1 MEIFPAIDIIDGRC
15 VRLMQGD
22 FARETEYNPSP
33 ADQAAV
39 FAEQGTAWL
48 HVVDL
53 DAARSGDLTNLDA
66 IASVCATE
74 GVKVQTGGGVRSV
87 EAANRLLDVG
97 ASRVVV
103 GTAAV
108 EDPDLLFELARLM
121 PTALSL
127 DVRDS
132 VVATR
137 GWLKDSGLEVPEL
150 LDYFAEAPIEA
161 VIVTD
166 IHRDGTQEGP
176 DLAGYADLLRST
188 DIPVIV
194 SGGIGSLEDVKNLA
208 GLHESGRSIVGVI
221 VGRALYE
228 GSVSLPDLLEIPE

>member
-1 MEIFPAIDIIDGRC
+1 MEIFPAIDILDGRC

-39 FAEQGTAWL
+39 FAEQGAKWL

-53 DAARSGDLTNLDA
+53 DAARSGELTNLEA
-66 IASVCATE
+66 IAGVCATE
-74 GVKVQTGGGVRSV
+74 GVKVQAGGGVRSV
-87 EAANRLLDVG
+87 EAADRFMEAGV
-97 ASRVVV
+97 SRIVV

-108 EDPDLLFELARLM
+108 EDPDLLFDLALKM
-121 PTALSL
+121 PAALSL

-150 LDYFAEAPIEA
+150 LDFFAEAHIEA
-161 VIVTD
+161 VVVTD

-176 DLAGYADLLRST
+176 DLASYEEILGST
-188 DIPVIV
+188 DIPVIA
-194 SGGIGSLEDVKNLA
+194 SGGIGNAEHVE
-208 GLHESGRSIVGVI
+208 GLKGLNVSGRSIEGVI

-228 GSVSLPDLLEIPE
+228 GSVSLPNLLETE

>member
-1 MEIFPAIDIIDGRC
+1 M
-15 VRLMQGD
+15 RLMQGD

-33 ADQAAV
+33 ADQAAA
-39 FAEQGTAWL
+39 FAEQGATWL

-53 DAARSGDLTNLDA
+53 DAARSGELANLDA
-66 IASVCATE
+66 IAGVCATE
-74 GVKVQTGGGVRSV
+74 GVKVQAGGGVRSV
-87 EAANRLLDVG
+87 EAANRLVEAG

-137 GWLKDSGLEVPEL
+137 GWLKDSGMEVPEL

-176 DLAGYADLLRST
+176 DLHSYADLLRST
-188 DIPVIV
+188 DIPVIA
-194 SGGIGSLEDVKNLA
+194 SGGIGSLEHIQGLA
-208 GLHESGRSIVGVI
+208 GIHESGRSIVGVI

-228 GSVSLPDLLEIPE
+228 GSVSLPDMITIP

>member
-1 MEIFPAIDIIDGRC
+1 MEIFPAIDILDGRC

-33 ADQAAV
+33 ASQAAV
-39 FAEQGTAWL
+39 FAEQGATWL

-53 DAARSGDLTNLDA
+53 DAARSGELTNLES
-66 IASVCATE
+66 IAGVCATE
-74 GVKVQTGGGVRSV
+74 GVKVQAGGGVRSV
-87 EAANRLLDVG
+87 EAADRFLEAGVNRI
-97 ASRVVV
+97 VV

-108 EDPDLLFELARLM
+108 EDPDLLFDLALKM
-121 PTALSL
+121 PAALSL

-132 VVATR
+132 VVSTR
-137 GWLKDSGLEVPEL
+137 GWLKDSGMEVPEL
-150 LDYFAEAPIEA
+150 LDFFAEAHIEA

-176 DLAGYADLLRST
+176 DLASYEEILGST
-188 DIPVIV
+188 DIPVIA
-194 SGGIGSLEDVKNLA
+194 SGGIGNSEHVK
-208 GLHESGRSIVGVI
+208 GLGGLNVSGRSIEGVI

-228 GSVSLPDLLEIPE
+228 GSVSLSDLLETE

>member
-1 MEIFPAIDIIDGRC
+1 MEIFPAIDILDGRC

-33 ADQAAV
+33 ASQAAV
-39 FAEQGTAWL
+39 FAEQGATWL

-53 DAARSGDLTNLDA
+53 DAARSGELTNLES
-66 IASVCATE
+66 IAGVCATE
-74 GVKVQTGGGVRSV
+74 GVKVQAGGGVRSV
-87 EAANRLLDVG
+87 EAADRFLEAGVNRI
-97 ASRVVV
+97 VV

-108 EDPDLLFELARLM
+108 EDPDLLFDLALKM
-121 PTALSL
+121 PAALSL

-137 GWLKDSGLEVPEL
+137 GWLKDSGMEVPEL
-150 LDYFAEAPIEA
+150 LDFFAEAHIEA

-176 DLAGYADLLRST
+176 DLASYEEILGST
-188 DIPVIV
+188 DIPVIA
-194 SGGIGSLEDVKNLA
+194 SGGIGNSEHVK
-208 GLHESGRSIVGVI
+208 GLGGLNVSGRSIEGVI

-228 GSVSLPDLLEIPE
+228 GSVSLSDLLETE

>member
-1 MEIFPAIDIIDGRC
+1 MKIFPAIDIIEGRC

-33 ADQAAV
+33 ADQASV
-39 FAEQGTAWL
+39 FAGQGAAWL

-53 DAARSGDLTNLDA
+53 DAARSGELTNLEA
-66 IASVCATE
+66 IADVCATE
-74 GVKVQTGGGVRSV
+74 GVKVQAGGGIRSV
-87 EAANRLLDVG
+87 ESANRLVEAG
-97 ASRVVV
+97 ASRVVI

-150 LDYFAEAPIEA
+150 LDYFAAAPIEA

-176 DLAGYADLLRST
+176 DLSGYADLLRST
-188 DIPVIV
+188 DIPVIA
-194 SGGIGSLEDVKNLA
+194 SGGIGSLADVEGLA
-208 GLHESGRSIVGVI
+208 GLHESGRSILGVI

-228 GSVSLPDLLEIPE
+228 GSVSLPELLEIP

>member
-1 MEIFPAIDIIDGRC
+1 MEIFPAIDILDGRC

-33 ADQAAV
+33 ASQAAV
-39 FAEQGTAWL
+39 FAEQGATWL

-53 DAARSGDLTNLDA
+53 DAARSGELTNLES
-66 IASVCATE
+66 IAGVCATE
-74 GVKVQTGGGVRSV
+74 GVKVQAGGGVRSV
-87 EAANRLLDVG
+87 EAADRFLETGVNRI
-97 ASRVVV
+97 VV

-108 EDPDLLFELARLM
+108 EDPDLLFDLALKM
-121 PTALSL
+121 PAALSL

-137 GWLKDSGLEVPEL
+137 GWLKDSGMEVPEL
-150 LDYFAEAPIEA
+150 LDFFAEAHIEA

-176 DLAGYADLLRST
+176 DLASYEEILGST
-188 DIPVIV
+188 DIPVIA
-194 SGGIGSLEDVKNLA
+194 SGGIGNSEHVK
-208 GLHESGRSIVGVI
+208 GLGGLNVSGRSIEGVI

-228 GSVSLPDLLEIPE
+228 GSVSLSDLLETE